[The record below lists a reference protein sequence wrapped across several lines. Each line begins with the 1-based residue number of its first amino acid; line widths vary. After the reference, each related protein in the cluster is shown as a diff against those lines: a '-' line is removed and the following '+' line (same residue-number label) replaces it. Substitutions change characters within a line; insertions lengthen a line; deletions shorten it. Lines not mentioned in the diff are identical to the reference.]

1 MSAPGTEAAA
11 GRAAARGGVVEP
23 WGQDD
28 LRSRVAS
35 AIGAGRLPQSLLLH
49 GPEGVGK
56 RPLSLWIAR
65 ALQCD
70 HGGGGEAAA
79 GTGPAESAGEPCER
93 CRGCRMAARLEHPD
107 IHLHFPM
114 PRPKRA
120 ASPAKL
126 REAIETQRHERLA
139 QLREDPHARLD
150 PDAVTGLYVA
160 AVENIRAQAARR
172 PSMARRTVFV
182 VEDADRMVPQSASP
196 EAANAFLK
204 LLEEPPEYAWIV
216 LTSSRPEALL
226 PTIRSRSVPLRV
238 APLPTESIAAYLAE
252 QFGAPPDRAL
262 AVARK
267 ADGAVYR
274 ARRLL
279 DADDDEGAPG
289 TAADELMAAAL
300 DGAPAAR
307 YRAASR
313 FSARGAR
320 GELGPILDDLRVRL
334 RDLLC
339 VASGAEGEAHDVD
352 RATRLARGRAPTDH
366 AVLTAL
372 ASVEEALEGVG
383 RNLNPQAAIALLL
396 EEMGRAFASGGG
408 AAPSWQATEART
420 GARTEAGAGTRTR
433 TRGREAASW
442 ID

>member
-1 MSAPGTEAAA
+1 MSAAGSEAVAGSEAAA
-11 GRAAARGGVVEP
+11 GVVEP

-28 LRSRVAS
+28 LRSRLAT
-35 AIGAGRLPQSLLLH
+35 AIGSGRLPQSLLLH

-70 HGGGGEAAA
+70 DNGGGGEAAA
-79 GTGPAESAGEPCER
+79 GTGPAASAGVPCET

-126 REAIETQRHERLA
+126 REAIEAQRHERLA
-139 QLREDPHARLD
+139 RLREDPHARLD
-150 PDAVTGLYVA
+150 ADAVTGLYVA
-160 AVENIRAQAARR
+160 AVENIRAQASRR

-204 LLEEPPEYAWIV
+204 LLEEPPEFAWIV
-216 LTSSRPEALL
+216 LTSSRPDALL

-238 APLPTESIAAYLAE
+238 APLATESVAAYLAE
-252 QFGAPPDRAL
+252 QLGAPPDRAL
-262 AVARK
+262 AVARR

-279 DADDDEGAPG
+279 DAGDDAGPRAPG
-289 TAADELMAAAL
+289 AAADELLAAAL

-313 FSARGAR
+313 FTARGAR
-320 GELGPILDDLRVRL
+320 GELGPILDDLHVRL

-339 VASGAEGEAHDVD
+339 VASGAVDEAHDAD
-352 RATRLARGRAPTDH
+352 GATRLARGRAPTDH
-366 AVLTAL
+366 AVLAAL
-372 ASVEEALEGVG
+372 TSVEAALEGVG

-396 EEMGRAFASGGG
+396 EEMSRAFAGGG
-408 AAPSWQATEART
+408 GEAPSWQAKGALTES
-420 GARTEAGAGTRTR
+420 RTR
-433 TRGREAASW
+433 ARGREAASW

>member
-1 MSAPGTEAAA
+1 MSAVGTEAAA
-11 GRAAARGGVVEP
+11 SSEVAAGVVEP

-28 LRSRVAS
+28 LRMRVAS
-35 AIGAGRLPQSLLLH
+35 AIGGGRLPQSLLLH
-49 GPEGVGK
+49 GPEDVGK

-70 HGGGGEAAA
+70 HDGAGEAAG
-79 GTGPAESAGEPCER
+79 GTGPAAGVPCET

-126 REAIETQRHERLA
+126 REAIEAQRHERLA

-160 AVENIRAQAARR
+160 AVENIRAQASRR

-204 LLEEPPEYAWIV
+204 LLEEPPEFAWII
-216 LTSSRPEALL
+216 LTSSRPDALL

-238 APLPTESIAAYLAE
+238 APLATERVAAYLAE
-252 QFGAPPDRAL
+252 QLGAPPDRAL
-262 AVARK
+262 AVARR

-279 DADDDEGAPG
+279 DAGDDAAPRAPG
-289 TAADELMAAAL
+289 TAADELLAAAL

-320 GELGPILDDLRVRL
+320 GELGPILDDLHVRL

-339 VASGAEGEAHDVD
+339 VASGAADQAHDAD
-352 RATRLARGRAPTDH
+352 RATRLARGGAPTDH
-366 AVLTAL
+366 AVLAAL
-372 ASVEEALEGVG
+372 TSVEEALEGVG

-396 EEMGRAFASGGG
+396 EEMSRAFAGGGG
-408 AAPSWQATEART
+408 ATPSWQET
-420 GARTEAGAGTRTR
+420 GARTGTRTQA
-433 TRGREAASW
+433 RGREAASW